1 MNQEKKSAG
10 ELLQDQLL
18 LKPENGGIVL
28 SDEEYAKAD
37 AFCAPY
43 KAFLDNAKTECEAV
57 TTALELLKKHGF
69 QEHVPGKKYKTGDKM
84 YYNNRGKALVFAT
97 VGTRGMDEGTRI
109 IAAHIDSPRLD
120 LKPRPLYEEAQLA
133 YFKTHYYG
141 GIKKYQWGAL
151 PLALHGVIAKKDGSC
166 VNVSIGEDA
175 GDPVFCVTDL
185 LPHLAREQ
193 MKRTLGEGIKGE
205 ELNILIGCRPFRD
218 DKASEKV
225 KLFIANLL
233 HEKYGITEADFLSA
247 DLEAVPA
254 FAARDLG
261 FDRAM
266 IGAYGQDDRVCAYT
280 ALRAAVEAE
289 QPEYTCITILAD
301 REETGSDGNTG
312 LKANYLRYFVADLC
326 EPHGIAYRTV
336 LSSSQC
342 LSADVNAA
350 FDPNFA
356 DVYERKN
363 SCYLN
368 YGVVVTKYTG
378 GGGKGGTSEASAS
391 YMGRV
396 RAMLDGADV
405 LWQTGELGKVDA
417 GGGGTVAMF
426 IAKLGVDVVDVGVPV
441 LSMHA
446 PFEVVS
452 KLDVYSA
459 YRAFQAFFGAKPAKK
474 AKKAAKK

>member
-1 MNQEKKSAG
+1 MEKEKKSPG
-10 ELLQDQLL
+10 ELLQDKLL

-37 AFCAPY
+37 TFCAPY
-43 KAFLDNAKTECEAV
+43 KEFLDSAKTEYEAV
-57 TTALELLKKHGF
+57 STSVAMLKKHGF
-69 QEHVPGKKYKTGDKM
+69 EELSAGKKYQAGDKV
-84 YYNNRGKALVFAT
+84 YFNNRGKALVCAT
-97 VGTRGMDEGTRI
+97 IGTRGMEHGVRI
-109 IAAHIDSPRLD
+109 VAAHIDSPRLD

-133 YFKTHYYG
+133 YFKTRYYG

-151 PLALHGVIAKKDGSC
+151 PLALHGVIAKKDGTRIE
-166 VNVSIGEDA
+166 VKIGEDA

-185 LPHLAREQ
+185 LPHLGREQ
-193 MKRTLGEGIKGE
+193 MKRPLSEGLKGE

-233 HEKYGITEADFLSA
+233 HEKYDILEADFLSA

-254 FAARDLG
+254 FGARDLG
-261 FDRAM
+261 LDRAM

-280 ALRAAVEAE
+280 ALVAALEAE
-289 QPEYTCITILAD
+289 KPEYTCVTILAD

-312 LKANYLRYFVADLC
+312 LKADYLRYFIADLC
-326 EPHGIAYRTV
+326 EPHGIACRTV
-336 LSSSQC
+336 LQASEC

-356 DVYERKN
+356 DVYEKKN
-363 SCYLN
+363 SCYVN

-378 GGGKGGTSEASAS
+378 GGGKGGTSEASAE

-396 RAMLDGADV
+396 RGMLDNASV

-417 GGGGTVAMF
+417 GGGGTVAMY

-441 LSMHA
+441 LSMHS

-452 KLDVYSA
+452 KVDVYSV
-459 YRAFQAFFGAKPAKK
+459 YRAFQEFYGDK
-474 AKKAAKK
+474 AK